1 MDTTALIIWAAFAVA
16 MYAFLILPKK
26 RQQQKQDAMLGA
38 LDEGDEVLLNSGIYG
53 FVSAIDDSILWV
65 EVAENV
71 ELKVARSSISGVVMN
86 STAEHNEDENE

>member
-1 MDTTALIIWAAFAVA
+1 VDTTALIIWAVFAVA

-53 FVSAIDDSILWV
+53 FISAIDDSILWV

-71 ELKVARSSISGVVMN
+71 ELKVARSSISGRVMK
-86 STAEHNEDENE
+86 STGTDEEDENE

>member
-1 MDTTALIIWAAFAVA
+1 MDTTALIIWAVFAVA

-53 FVSAIDDSILWV
+53 FISAIDDSILWV

-71 ELKVARSSISGVVMN
+71 ELKVARSSISGRVMK
-86 STAEHNEDENE
+86 STGTDEEDENE

>member
-1 MDTTALIIWAAFAVA
+1 MDTTALIIWAVFAVA

-53 FVSAIDDSILWV
+53 FISTIDDSILWV

-71 ELKVARSSISGVVMN
+71 ELKVARSSISGRVMPTTSAN
-86 STAEHNEDENE
+86 EEDENE